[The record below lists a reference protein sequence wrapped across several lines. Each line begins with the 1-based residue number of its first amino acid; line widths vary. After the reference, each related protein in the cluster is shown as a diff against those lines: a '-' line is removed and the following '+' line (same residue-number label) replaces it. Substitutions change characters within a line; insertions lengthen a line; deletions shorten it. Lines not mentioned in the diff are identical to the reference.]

1 MKTLVNP
8 HFIKSLCMV
17 LGLLISMVA
26 CAPTFVKGTQIDY
39 TPEKQEVADV
49 IEKYRMALEKKD
61 VKTLKTLVNEGYY
74 ENASTT
80 NDPSDDY
87 DIKGLF
93 KLFGRLQN
101 EVKAIKY
108 QIKIKSIEIL
118 KKNAAVD
125 LEYTG
130 HYLFV
135 RQERDRWAQYSDKN
149 RVTLRKARDGWRI
162 VSGL

>member
-1 MKTLVNP
+1 
-8 HFIKSLCMV
+8 MV
-17 LGLLISMVA
+17 LGLLMSIVA
-26 CAPTFVKGTQIDY
+26 CAPTFVKNTKIDY
-39 TPEKQEVADV
+39 TLEKQEVADV
-49 IEKYRMALEKKD
+49 IEEYRIALEKKD
-61 VKTLKTLVNEGYY
+61 VDVLKNLVGEGYY

-93 KLFGRLQN
+93 KLLGRLQN
-101 EVKAIKY
+101 EVKAVKY
-108 QIKIKSIEIL
+108 QIKIKAIKIL

-130 HYLFV
+130 HYLFI

-149 RVTLRKARDGWRI
+149 RVTLRKARDGWKI